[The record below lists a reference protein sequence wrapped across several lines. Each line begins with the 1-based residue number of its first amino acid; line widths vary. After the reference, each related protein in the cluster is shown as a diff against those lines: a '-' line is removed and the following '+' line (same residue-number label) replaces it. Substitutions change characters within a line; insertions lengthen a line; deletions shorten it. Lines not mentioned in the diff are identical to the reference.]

1 MMTLGSLFDGI
12 GGFPLAA
19 VHCGGVPVWASEIEP
34 FPMRVTKLRFPDMIH
49 VGDITKLD
57 GAKLPPVDVIC
68 GGSPCQ
74 DLSVAGLRKGL
85 AGERSGLF
93 MDQVRI
99 VKEMRAEDE
108 RRGVSDDFIRPRY
121 LVWENVPGAFS
132 SANGEDF
139 RAVIE
144 EIVHIKDSTCH
155 VPRPDTGRWESA
167 GAAILGDQFSLAWR
181 VLDAQYWGVAQRRRR
196 IFLVA
201 DFGGLTAPKILF
213 EQERLLGDP
222 AEGQGQGK
230 GVTTTAGN
238 SSADSGGSRV
248 AEEKQV
254 DIFAFHINQREETI
268 NLNGIS
274 GALMAT
280 TNMQMQTFV
289 AEGMRKFESAEKE
302 EECLCLNDQ
311 GGERMDV
318 SVDVTATLRAGMSG
332 HPPLVM
338 GIQQGSA
345 GTEET
350 PDPALTEEA
359 ETGGNN
365 QQILFENHGIDA
377 RYTGPHEVAPTMSAR
392 YGTGG
397 NNVPLVSD
405 MPESYCIA
413 GNIIDREVQ
422 NGGNGLGCQPDISY
436 TLTSADRHAVFSRQR
451 SDEFLQNRV
460 TATQSA
466 RQHKDATD
474 LVCEPYQN
482 TVGTIGY
489 TDHKGI
495 NNQYVSE
502 DKCIVENRRLI
513 RRLTPLECERLQ
525 GFPDHWTDIPGAS
538 DSARYKALGN
548 SVAIPCVDFVLRG
561 MTVLKGVAEIEMLC
575 LNSRE
580 SFEDKGEEFSP
591 QVEVAMKW
599 LQQATE
605 QKNEWAFYQLGKL
618 YLSGEHVTRN
628 VETAVHYLGLCA
640 EKGNQY
646 AQYVLSHGWSVLPP
660 KDIGCNRNISI
671 SDIWFREVV
680 SNRNF

>member
-222 AEGQGQGK
+222 AEDQGQGK

-254 DIFAFHINQREETI
+254 DIFAFHINPREETI

-345 GTEET
+345 GTEEI

-561 MTVLKGVAEIEMLC
+561 IAYFLRKMK
-575 LNSRE
+575 
-580 SFEDKGEEFSP
+580 EEKEP
-591 QVEVAMKW
+591 
-599 LQQATE
+599 
-605 QKNEWAFYQLGKL
+605 
-618 YLSGEHVTRN
+618 
-628 VETAVHYLGLCA
+628 
-640 EKGNQY
+640 
-646 AQYVLSHGWSVLPP
+646 
-660 KDIGCNRNISI
+660 
-671 SDIWFREVV
+671 
-680 SNRNF
+680 

>member
-1 MMTLGSLFDGI
+1 M
-12 GGFPLAA
+12 
-19 VHCGGVPVWASEIEP
+19 
-34 FPMRVTKLRFPDMIH
+34 
-49 VGDITKLD
+49 GDITKLH
-57 GAKLPPVDVIC
+57 GENLPVVDVIA

-74 DLSVAGLRKGL
+74 DLSIAGRRAGL
-85 AGERSGLF
+85 AGMRSGLF
-93 MDQVRI
+93 LEQVRI
-99 VKEMRAEDE
+99 IKEMRRQEE
-108 RRGVSDDFIRPRY
+108 RRKNSSGRRADVPVRPRY
-121 LVWENVPGAFS
+121 MVWENVPGAFS
-132 SANGEDF
+132 SGEPKGADF
-139 RAVIE
+139 KRVLE
-144 EIVHIKDSTCH
+144 EVCGISEESVSL
-155 VPRPDTGRWESA
+155 PGPPDGAWTPA
-167 GAAILGDQFSLAWR
+167 GIILGQEFSVAWR
-181 VLDAQYWGVAQRRRR
+181 VLDAQFWGVPQRRRR

-213 EQERLLGDP
+213 EQERLPGDP
-222 AEGQGQGK
+222 AEGQDQGK
-230 GVTTTAGN
+230 GVTAAAGN

-254 DIFAFHINQREETI
+254 DIFAVHIDQREETI

-280 TNMQMQTFV
+280 TNLQMQTFV
-289 AEGMRKFESAEKE
+289 AGGMRKFESAEK

-345 GTEET
+345 GAEET
-350 PDPALTEEA
+350 PDLALTEEA

-365 QQILFENHGIDA
+365 YQILFENHGIDA

-502 DKCIVENRRLI
+502 DKCIVENRKLI

-561 MTVLKGVAEIEMLC
+561 IAYFLRKMK
-575 LNSRE
+575 
-580 SFEDKGEEFSP
+580 EEKEP
-591 QVEVAMKW
+591 
-599 LQQATE
+599 
-605 QKNEWAFYQLGKL
+605 
-618 YLSGEHVTRN
+618 
-628 VETAVHYLGLCA
+628 
-640 EKGNQY
+640 
-646 AQYVLSHGWSVLPP
+646 
-660 KDIGCNRNISI
+660 
-671 SDIWFREVV
+671 
-680 SNRNF
+680 

>member
-85 AGERSGLF
+85 SGERSGLF

-213 EQERLLGDP
+213 EQERLPGDP
-222 AEGQGQGK
+222 AEGQDQGK
-230 GVTTTAGN
+230 GVTAAAGN

-254 DIFAFHINQREETI
+254 DIFAVHIDQREETI

-280 TNMQMQTFV
+280 TNLQMQTFV
-289 AEGMRKFESAEKE
+289 AGGMRKFESAEK

-345 GTEET
+345 GAEET
-350 PDPALTEEA
+350 PDLALTEEA

-365 QQILFENHGIDA
+365 YQILFENHGIDA

-502 DKCIVENRRLI
+502 DKCIVENRKLI

-561 MTVLKGVAEIEMLC
+561 IAYFLRKMK
-575 LNSRE
+575 
-580 SFEDKGEEFSP
+580 EEKEP
-591 QVEVAMKW
+591 
-599 LQQATE
+599 
-605 QKNEWAFYQLGKL
+605 
-618 YLSGEHVTRN
+618 
-628 VETAVHYLGLCA
+628 
-640 EKGNQY
+640 
-646 AQYVLSHGWSVLPP
+646 
-660 KDIGCNRNISI
+660 
-671 SDIWFREVV
+671 
-680 SNRNF
+680 

>member
-222 AEGQGQGK
+222 AESQGK
-230 GVTTTAGN
+230 GKRVTTTAGN

-422 NGGNGLGCQPDISY
+422 NGGNGLGCQSDISY

-561 MTVLKGVAEIEMLC
+561 IAYFFRKMK
-575 LNSRE
+575 
-580 SFEDKGEEFSP
+580 EEKEP
-591 QVEVAMKW
+591 
-599 LQQATE
+599 
-605 QKNEWAFYQLGKL
+605 
-618 YLSGEHVTRN
+618 
-628 VETAVHYLGLCA
+628 
-640 EKGNQY
+640 
-646 AQYVLSHGWSVLPP
+646 
-660 KDIGCNRNISI
+660 
-671 SDIWFREVV
+671 
-680 SNRNF
+680 

>member
-238 SSADSGGSRV
+238 SSEDSGGSRV

-350 PDPALTEEA
+350 PDPALIEEA

-525 GFPDHWTDIPGAS
+525 GFPEHWTDIPGAS

-561 MTVLKGVAEIEMLC
+561 IAYFLRKMK
-575 LNSRE
+575 
-580 SFEDKGEEFSP
+580 EEKEP
-591 QVEVAMKW
+591 
-599 LQQATE
+599 
-605 QKNEWAFYQLGKL
+605 
-618 YLSGEHVTRN
+618 
-628 VETAVHYLGLCA
+628 
-640 EKGNQY
+640 
-646 AQYVLSHGWSVLPP
+646 
-660 KDIGCNRNISI
+660 
-671 SDIWFREVV
+671 
-680 SNRNF
+680 

>member
-1 MMTLGSLFDGI
+1 MKTLTMGSLFDGI

-19 VHCGGVPVWASEIEP
+19 IHNGIVPVWASEIEA
-34 FPMRVTKLRFPDMIH
+34 FPIEVTRLRFPDMVH

-57 GAKLPPVDVIC
+57 GAELPPVDIIC

-74 DLSVAGLRKGL
+74 DLSVAGARAGIF
-85 AGERSGLF
+85 GERSGLF
-93 MDQVRI
+93 MEQVRI
-99 VKEMRAEDE
+99 VKEMRDAD
-108 RRGVSDDFIRPRY
+108 RQRGRAALDIRPRFM
-121 LVWENVPGAFS
+121 VWENVPGAFS
-132 SANGEDF
+132 SGTPKGEDF
-139 RAVIE
+139 RIVLE
-144 EIVHIKDSTCH
+144 EIVRIKVGGVS

-213 EQERLLGDP
+213 EQERLPGDP
-222 AEGQGQGK
+222 AEGQDQGK
-230 GVTTTAGN
+230 GVTAAAGN

-254 DIFAFHINQREETI
+254 DIFAVHIDQREETI

-280 TNMQMQTFV
+280 TNLQMQTFV
-289 AEGMRKFESAEKE
+289 AGGMRKFESAEK

-345 GTEET
+345 GAEET
-350 PDPALTEEA
+350 PDLALTEEA

-365 QQILFENHGIDA
+365 YQILFENHGIDA

-502 DKCIVENRRLI
+502 DKCIVENRKLI

-561 MTVLKGVAEIEMLC
+561 IAYFLRKMK
-575 LNSRE
+575 
-580 SFEDKGEEFSP
+580 EEKEP
-591 QVEVAMKW
+591 
-599 LQQATE
+599 
-605 QKNEWAFYQLGKL
+605 
-618 YLSGEHVTRN
+618 
-628 VETAVHYLGLCA
+628 
-640 EKGNQY
+640 
-646 AQYVLSHGWSVLPP
+646 
-660 KDIGCNRNISI
+660 
-671 SDIWFREVV
+671 
-680 SNRNF
+680 